1 MNGVRKWIEKYDWTV
16 ERKIIEAVITG
27 IGLGIWLDI
36 LMMIAVR
43 I

>member
-1 MNGVRKWIEKYDWTV
+1 MDSIRKWLEKYDWTV

-36 LMMIAVR
+36 LLLVAVR